1 LFLDI
6 PFDLKNKK
14 YKQMKKVEE
23 SLKFYPDEV
32 FKEIYDL
39 EDELQRRYAISN
51 YGRLVSFV
59 EKIED
64 GRIIQGNKQ
73 DGYRI
78 WRYRIFLGNKKIMYR
93 HRFFYKL
100 VAEHFI
106 PKTSTEQVYVL
117 HLDRNRAND
126 HVSNLQWATKE
137 EMLEH
142 SRKSPYVIESK
153 KKQVQ
158 RLKKYREEKLDGN
171 KLTMT
176 QVMFLKKRLLNPER
190 KTRLKILAKQYGVTT
205 MTLYRIKTG
214 ENWGHIKV

>member
-1 LFLDI
+1 MRHKRKI
-6 PFDLKNKK
+6 NTKRA
-14 YKQMKKVEE
+14 EE
-23 SLKFYPDEV
+23 VLEFQPDEI

-59 EKIED
+59 ENIEN
-64 GRIIQGNKQ
+64 GRLVKGGKQ

-78 WRYRIFLGNKKIMYR
+78 WRYSIFDGNKKKTYR

-106 PKTSTEQVYVL
+106 RKTSDEQVYVL

-126 HVSNLQWATKE
+126 KVANLRWATKE

-142 SRKSPYVIESK
+142 SKKSPYVIASK

-158 RLKKYREEKLDGN
+158 RLQAYREKKLDGN

-190 KTRLKILAKQYGVTT
+190 KTRLKILARQYGVTT
-205 MTLYRIKTG
+205 MTLHRIKTG